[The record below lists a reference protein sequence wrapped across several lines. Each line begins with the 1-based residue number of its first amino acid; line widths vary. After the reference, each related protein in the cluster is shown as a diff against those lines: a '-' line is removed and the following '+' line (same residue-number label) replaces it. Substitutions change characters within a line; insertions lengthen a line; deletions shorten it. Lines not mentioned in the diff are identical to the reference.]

1 MLKKLNRR
9 LPSVAIAVVVIF
21 GTGISSFAAPKPGG
35 ATPEEVFNRFNAA
48 AEAQNWEEMAACL
61 SPDGLAEMNAMMVV
75 MGGMM
80 VAFANM
86 GEEMAESMGDPEQPQ
101 SAAPKVSGLEKKFE
115 ALLVRHGID
124 AKAMEEVP
132 VEGDEIPEAFKSPA
146 FFADM
151 MGFLDELP
159 DDKEGGAS
167 ESPFSGPKGPLENLV
182 IDGDRATATVGGE
195 PGEFVRVDGRWYL
208 EIDMENDE
216 GPGELES
223 PPGNASQ

>member
-1 MLKKLNRR
+1 MLKKVNKI
-9 LPSVAIAVVVIF
+9 LPSVTIAVVLIVGM
-21 GTGISSFAAPKPGG
+21 GTPSWAAPERGG
-35 ATPEEVFNRFNAA
+35 TTPEEVFNRFKAG
-48 AEAQNWEEMAACL
+48 AEAQNWKEIAACI

-86 GEEMAESMGDPEQPQ
+86 GEEMAESMGDQEQAQ
-101 SAAPKVSGLEKKFE
+101 SATQEVSGLEKKFE

-132 VEGDEIPEAFKSPA
+132 VEGDELPEAFKSPA
-146 FFADM
+146 FFADI
-151 MGFLDELP
+151 MGFIDELP
-159 DDKEGGAS
+159 DDKEGNAS
-167 ESPFSGPKGPLENLV
+167 ESPFSAPKGQLENVV

-208 EIDMENDE
+208 ELDMEQDE
-216 GPGELES
+216 GPGEMES
-223 PPGNASQ
+223 TPGGASQ

>member
-1 MLKKLNRR
+1 MLKKSNRIF
-9 LPSVAIAVVVIF
+9 PSVTMVAVLICGMGVP
-21 GTGISSFAAPKPGG
+21 SWAAPERGG
-35 ATPEEVFNRFNAA
+35 ATPEEVFNRFNAGT
-48 AEAQNWEEMAACL
+48 EAQNWEEIAACL

-86 GEEMAESMGDPEQPQ
+86 GEEMAETMGDPEQAQ
-101 SAAPKVSGLEKKFE
+101 SAASEVSGLEKKFE
-115 ALLVRHGID
+115 ELLVRHGID

-132 VEGDEIPEAFKSPA
+132 VEGDELPEAFQSPA
-146 FFADM
+146 FFADI
-151 MGFLDELP
+151 MGFIDELP

-208 EIDMENDE
+208 DFNMEKDE
-216 GPGELES
+216 GPGEMEAT
-223 PPGNASQ
+223 PGKTSQ